1 MTELSFYPEMPEH
14 SLVVLIGPSGAGKT
28 TIASTWPAS
37 QVLSLDALREV
48 VSDDAG
54 DQDATGDAVDALHLL
69 LEARMRRR
77 LFTVI
82 DATNVTSASREP
94 LIAAA
99 QRHHMLPIA
108 VMIAT
113 PGSVC
118 IERQGPRP
126 ANRTVPQ
133 DVVVKQRQDMVD
145 SHRTLKAE
153 GFPEIVFSD
162 SLCRLL
168 PFLERLSETRQAEL
182 GLDGSDGLGELN
194 LVRRTFG
201 EEILPLWR
209 WKDGSN
215 VAGGDRVAEIRLGQM
230 YLTLALRTDVDG
242 EGDVGFD
249 VMVPCPHDDECTGYA
264 WVPAYSVTCLF
275 RALNGDLDDDEGIVC
290 TVHGPNNGDDQDD
303 DPDGRADLEA
313 QAMEAISG

>member
-1 MTELSFYPEMPEH
+1 MTELIYPQIPAH
-14 SLVVLIGPSGAGKT
+14 SLVVLIGPSGAGKST
-28 TIASTWPAS
+28 VARTWPAS

-54 DQDATGDAVDALHLL
+54 DQDATGDAVAALHLL

-77 LFTVI
+77 LFTVV
-82 DATNVTSASREP
+82 DATNVTESAREP

-99 QRHHMLPIA
+99 KRHDMLPIA
-108 VMIAT
+108 VMVAT

-126 ANRTVPQ
+126 ANRTVPEE
-133 DVVVKQRQDMVD
+133 VVIQQRQDMVN

-162 SLCRLL
+162 SLYRLL
-168 PFLERLSETRQAEL
+168 PYLERLSETRQADL
-182 GLDGSDGLGELN
+182 GLDGGAGLGDLN
-194 LVRRTFG
+194 LVRRVFG

-209 WKDGSN
+209 WKPGSN
-215 VAGGDRVAEIRLGQM
+215 VAGGDRVAEIRLGQQ

-242 EGDVGFD
+242 EGDIGFD
-249 VMVPCPHDDECTGYA
+249 VLVPCPHDDECTGYA
-264 WVPAYSVTCLF
+264 WAPAYSVTCLF
-275 RALNGDLDDDEGIVC
+275 RALNGDLDDDEDIVC
-290 TVHGPNNGDDQDD
+290 TVHGPNNDEDQED
-303 DPDGRADLEA
+303 DPEGRADLEA